1 MSTLNRYPSPMHYKI
16 TCLLLSSSLV
26 LLAACEQKPNIELMN
41 VDSTPVIAKAAGMT
55 FHESDIDREIRSLPG
70 SLQHIG
76 SDPVA
81 RGQILNVLIRRS
93 ILSRQ
98 AQEIG
103 LESDPLILSR
113 VNRAR
118 NTILIEALEN
128 WQNSQLPTPTEQEI
142 SKYYKQHLVDF
153 TIPEQIH
160 ARHILVGSEKLAWQ
174 ILKKLGKNRKNFSAL
189 AATHSLDDSNK
200 SRGGDLNWFPR
211 GIMVGAFE
219 KSAFALKEKGLSK
232 PVKTQFGWHVIEV
245 LGKRPAHT
253 KSLDESR
260 DEVSNLLEQKRLSQW
275 IDKLILKADV
285 TILKPEYQMA
295 EQVPTEAAH

>member
-1 MSTLNRYPSPMHYKI
+1 MHDKI
-16 TCLLLSSSLV
+16 TWLLLSCSLV
-26 LLAACEQKPNIELMN
+26 LVAACEQKPSVELTN
-41 VDSTPVIAKAAGMT
+41 VDTTPVVARAAGMT

-76 SDPVA
+76 SDPAA
-81 RGQILNVLIRRS
+81 RSQILNVLIRRS
-93 ILSRQ
+93 ILSQQ

-103 LESDPLILSR
+103 LDHDPLILSR

-128 WQNSQLPTPTEQEI
+128 WQASQVPTSTEQAI
-142 SKYYKQHLVDF
+142 SEYYKQHLNDF
-153 TIPEQIH
+153 TIPVQIH

-174 ILKKLGKNRKNFSAL
+174 ILKKLGKNRESFDVL

-211 GIMVGAFE
+211 GIMVEEFE
-219 KSAFALKEKGLSK
+219 KNAFSLKEHGLSK

-245 LGKRPAHT
+245 LGKRPAHI
-253 KSLDESR
+253 KSLTESH
-260 DEVSNLLEQKRLSQW
+260 EEIAHLLQQKTLDQW
-275 IDKLILKADV
+275 INTLISKADV
-285 TILKPEYQMA
+285 MILKPEYQIS
-295 EQVPTEAAH
+295 EPEPTKTAH